1 MESSKLRREIF
12 AKKSLKAWPFPGN
25 KDFLSHP
32 GTHSTLPTPP
42 PPFQRHL
49 WVGGRDITSFPLGQ
63 GRPAS
68 GAAGFGHPSLRKW
81 GSDPSRSRLQVHPP
95 FSSGLHSRA
104 GLQRPE
110 EVGNLQ
116 STSCLQFPPA
126 PSKATRN
133 CRDKEAPLGGR
144 TDHLFVPVGDKLV
157 AETRPSPAT
166 PVCGVCVSVCVRL
179 GACPVERMR
188 RQRRKFKKN
197 NQHQNT

>member
-32 GTHSTLPTPP
+32 GTHSTLPAPP
-42 PPFQRHL
+42 PSVSKASLRRRPWHHFLRL
-49 WVGGRDITSFPLGQ
+49 DQ

-68 GAAGFGHPSLRKW
+68 GAAGFGHPSRRKW
-81 GSDPSRSRLQVHPP
+81 GSDPNRSRLQVHPP

-110 EVGNLQ
+110 EVGNLR
-116 STSCLQFPPA
+116 STSCLQFPSA

-133 CRDKEAPLGGR
+133 CRDEETPLGGR

-157 AETRPSPAT
+157 ADTRPSPAT
-166 PVCGVCVSVCVRL
+166 PVCGVCVCVCAFRSVPSGEDEEAKMEV
-179 GACPVERMR
+179 
-188 RQRRKFKKN
+188 
-197 NQHQNT
+197 